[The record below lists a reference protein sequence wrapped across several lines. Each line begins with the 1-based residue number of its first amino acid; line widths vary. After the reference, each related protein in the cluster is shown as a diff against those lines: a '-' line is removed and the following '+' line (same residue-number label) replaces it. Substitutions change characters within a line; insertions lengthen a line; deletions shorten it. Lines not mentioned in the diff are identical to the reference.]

1 MLLAAARRP
10 VLNFQRTAGVDFD
23 MCCNAFQFNYYSIYI
38 TNILGRFRS
47 SASFAPV
54 HPADPAVG
62 ATPSTLREGATP
74 SCTCCLWSLVLLFP
88 YLDSQIEIII
98 KISRFMKHVWN
109 VKFLI
114 QTHWNVIVSI
124 YIYIY
129 IVHMDPIGINIYVC
143 VESWTYCTMNWHLFH
158 ARCCITQPSSV
169 DLGSESIRS
178 SAGRHGSVKTR
189 DTNCREGR
197 FLAVSFPE
205 IC

>member
-38 TNILGRFRS
+38 TNILGRSRS

-124 YIYIY
+124 YTYIHIY
-129 IVHMDPIGINIYVC
+129 IVHMDPIGINIYMC
-143 VESWTYCTMNWHLFH
+143 AW
-158 ARCCITQPSSV
+158 R
-169 DLGSESIRS
+169 
-178 SAGRHGSVKTR
+178 AGHIVRWIGICSM
-189 DTNCREGR
+189 
-197 FLAVSFPE
+197 LAVALLSHPQWILAQKASDPQLVGMALSKPE
-205 IC
+205 TPTAEKAGF

>member
-129 IVHMDPIGINIYVC
+129 
-143 VESWTYCTMNWHLFH
+143 
-158 ARCCITQPSSV
+158 
-169 DLGSESIRS
+169 
-178 SAGRHGSVKTR
+178 SAHGSHRYKYICVR
-189 DTNCREGR
+189 GELDILYDE
-197 FLAVSFPE
+197 LAFVPCSLLHYSAILSGSWLWKHPILSWSAWLCQNQRHQLQRRQIFSG
-205 IC
+205 